1 METGAPILGVISD
14 AQESIRLAVAE
25 TIPGVPHQLCQ
36 FHVLRDASA
45 EELET
50 ELLEMRVEGESLAD
64 PEGLHHAEARRIHVR
79 EGLVANHHTAA
90 CGEPPDVDGDAVTV
104 ESQRGAARFTARVTD
119 ATRPGVVVIEGIW
132 WHRFHP
138 DGRGVNVLTSDRVTD
153 LGGGPAFHS
162 NLVEV
167 SRV

>member
-1 METGAPILGVISD
+1 ARAADVPTARGRAREPRARGALPAPVPR
-14 AQESIRLAVAE
+14 AAE
-25 TIPGVPHQLCQ
+25 P
-36 FHVLRDASA
+36 VLPEFVLQPVGSPSAPAGNADRDDGAG
-45 EELET
+45 
-50 ELLEMRVEGESLAD
+50 RR
-64 PEGLHHAEARRIHVR
+64 HAARI
-79 EGLVANHHTAA
+79 
-90 CGEPPDVDGDAVTV
+90 VDGDGVTGG
-104 ESQRGAARFTARVTD
+104 SQRGAARFTARVTD

-167 SRV
+167 SRA

>member
-1 METGAPILGVISD
+1 MLFGSSMAFFFQAEDGIRDRTVTGVQTCALPIL
-14 AQESIRLAVAE
+14 
-25 TIPGVPHQLCQ
+25 
-36 FHVLRDASA
+36 
-45 EELET
+45 
-50 ELLEMRVEGESLAD
+50 
-64 PEGLHHAEARRIHVR
+64 
-79 EGLVANHHTAA
+79 
-90 CGEPPDVDGDAVTV
+90 DGDAVTV

-167 SRV
+167 SRA